1 MFSFLKDVIVFFL
14 DARGLFVLLS
24 FGLLVA
30 SWQYEYE
37 VSNPDLVFYFSW
49 FAMVTLSL
57 LLKYPNFDLLNEWQ
71 AWDSVSLIV
80 SSVVLLAISRR
91 IVRRLTTKKPLEY
104 NLVISIL
111 IYLVSLAFVLF
122 SKWLATDLELR
133 RGLSVLLLLSGGVMY
148 PSKYIRD
155 RGSEE
160 DKELVT
166 KQKKP
171 RRILSLVDGR
181 VVLAL
186 VWVILSLYLSR
197 SIYNVIYTIM
207 PFTLLL
213 LSLFKQMGWLK
224 NISVGSQDSFILSLV
239 GFNIAYILLRA
250 VL

>member
-1 MFSFLKDVIVFFL
+1 MTKASAVRWGDV
-14 DARGLFVLLS
+14 S
-24 FGLLVA
+24 
-30 SWQYEYE
+30 
-37 VSNPDLVFYFSW
+37 
-49 FAMVTLSL
+49 
-57 LLKYPNFDLLNEWQ
+57 
-71 AWDSVSLIV
+71 
-80 SSVVLLAISRR
+80 
-91 IVRRLTTKKPLEY
+91 
-104 NLVISIL
+104 
-111 IYLVSLAFVLF
+111 
-122 SKWLATDLELR
+122 
-133 RGLSVLLLLSGGVMY
+133 
-148 PSKYIRD
+148 
-155 RGSEE
+155 
-160 DKELVT
+160 